1 MSRNLSAN
9 GLNLIKS
16 FEGCKLTAYKCF
28 PTEKYY
34 TIGYGHYGSD
44 VKAGMKITAEQA
56 EELLL
61 QDCGKAIKNVN
72 SFMGTYNFN
81 QNQFDA
87 LTSFAFNIGS
97 IDGLTNHGKRSIK
110 EISNKITLYN
120 KCGGVVLKGLVK
132 RRKAEKELFDK
143 NSKTIEDVAKEVIKG
158 KYGNGLERINNITKL
173 GYNYNEVQNVVN
185 KLIKR

>member
-1 MSRNLSAN
+1 MKCSEK
-9 GLNLIKS
+9 GKNLIKK
-16 FEGCKLTAYKCF
+16 FESCKLTAYKDS
-28 PTEKYY
+28 KGVY
-34 TIGYGHYGSD
+34 TIGYGH
-44 VKAGMKITAEQA
+44 T
-56 EELLL
+56 
-61 QDCGKAIKNVN
+61 KNVKKGMVISKQKALELFEN
-72 SFMGTYNFN
+72 DILIYEKKVNKYMNTYNFN

-132 RRKAEKELFDK
+132 RRKAEKDLFDK

>member
-1 MSRNLSAN
+1 MKCSEK
-9 GLNLIKS
+9 GKNLIKN
-16 FEGCKLTAYKCF
+16 FESCKLTAYKDS
-28 PTEKYY
+28 KGVY
-34 TIGYGHYGSD
+34 TIGYGH
-44 VKAGMKITAEQA
+44 T
-56 EELLL
+56 
-61 QDCGKAIKNVN
+61 KNVKKGMVISKQKALELSEN
-72 SFMGTYNFN
+72 DILIYEKKVNKYMNTYNFN
-81 QNQFDA
+81 QNQ
-87 LTSFAFNIGS
+87 
-97 IDGLTNHGKRSIK
+97 LTNNGKKSIK

>member
-1 MSRNLSAN
+1 MKCSEK
-9 GLNLIKS
+9 GKNLIKK
-16 FEGCKLTAYKCF
+16 FESCKLTAYKDS
-28 PTEKYY
+28 KGVY
-34 TIGYGHYGSD
+34 TIGYGH
-44 VKAGMKITAEQA
+44 T
-56 EELLL
+56 
-61 QDCGKAIKNVN
+61 KNVKKGMVISKQQALELFEN
-72 SFMGTYNFN
+72 DILIYEKKVNKYMNTYNFN

-132 RRKAEKELFDK
+132 RRKLEKNLVDK
-143 NSKTIEDVAKEVIKG
+143 NNKTIEDVAKEVIKG

-185 KLIKR
+185 KLLKR